1 MNDLC
6 AIAAGLAIICAVAVV
21 MWNHYRM
28 KKTFDSIGQ
37 MIDLAMD
44 DSFLEKKFDESRMS
58 ALETKFAQ
66 YLSASAV
73 SARNVKNEKD
83 KIKTLIADIS
93 HQTKT
98 PIANLMLY
106 CELLQEEEL
115 TEAAKGY
122 VDSLHGQ
129 TEKLRFLIDSLVKM
143 SRLENGILVLS
154 PKLQRIE
161 PMLKNVCDEYRAKAE
176 QKGLSLVCI
185 ESDCSACMQNT

>member
-98 PIANLMLY
+98 PLSNILLY
-106 CELLQEEEL
+106 GQLLEERMQNSEEKELVRQII
-115 TEAAKGY
+115 
-122 VDSLHGQ
+122 SQ
-129 TEKLRFLIDSLVKM
+129 TSKLEFLIQALVKM
-143 SRLENGILVLS
+143 LTV
-154 PKLQRIE
+154 
-161 PMLKNVCDEYRAKAE
+161 YYF
-176 QKGLSLVCI
+176 
-185 ESDCSACMQNT
+185 